1 MRAEPFVCYRPQPER
16 AQDFASLP
24 YDVFTREEAREA
36 VARRPHS
43 FLAIDRPETA
53 FDPSHDMHAPDVYEK
68 AANLLADRVT
78 DGTLVRDGEPCYY
91 LYRLSGNGHS
101 QTGIVAAFSI
111 DDYETGTIRRHE
123 FTRPVDEKDR
133 ADHIATTGCQTGPV
147 LLAYRDDP
155 TLETIVNAATT
166 ANPLYDFTDAEGLRE
181 TVWRVSRPAAVDA
194 LRTMLALVPRAYI
207 ADGHHRAAAAARVR
221 KAFRDAHGDTMG
233 ASGTEPCGFL
243 LAVLFPESQLM
254 TLPYDRVV
262 TDTAGLA
269 PDALLARL
277 ADQGFAVGDPQGEP
291 IRPTDALH
299 YGLYVGGAWRELAWQ
314 DDVPQT
320 AVDKLDV
327 SVLQDQALGP
337 VLGITDPGRDP
348 RIRFVGGQTDASALE
363 PLAGDA
369 GLAFALRAT
378 PVADMMAVADEEGIM
393 PPKSTWFE
401 PKLRSGLFI
410 RPIRTRLAGQ
420 EA

>member
-1 MRAEPFVCYRPQPER
+1 MRAEPFVCYRPQPEK
-16 AQDFASLP
+16 AKDFASLP

-36 VARRPHS
+36 VAKRPHS

-68 AANLLADRVT
+68 AASLLADRVA
-78 DGTLVRDGEPCYY
+78 DGTLVRDGDPCYY
-91 LYRLSGNGHS
+91 LYRLSGNGHE
-101 QTGIVAAFSI
+101 QTGIVAAFSV
-111 DDYETGTIRRHE
+111 DDYESGTIRRHE

-155 TLETIVNAATT
+155 TLSTIVAAATT
-166 ANPLYDFTDAEGLRE
+166 ATPLYDFTDAEGLRE
-181 TVWRVSRPAAVDA
+181 TVWRVNRPAAVDA
-194 LRTMLALVPRAYI
+194 LRTMLMLVPRAYI

-221 KAFRDAHGDTMG
+221 KSLREEHGDTMG
-233 ASGTEPCGFL
+233 APGTEPCDYL

-262 TDTAGLA
+262 ADTAGLSA
-269 PDALLARL
+269 DELLARL
-277 ADQGFAVGDPQGEP
+277 AEQGFSVGEP
-291 IRPTDALH
+291 VEGPVRPTDALH
-299 YGLYVGGAWRELAWQ
+299 YGLFLGGTWRELAWRG
-314 DDVPQT
+314 DVPQT
-320 AVDKLDV
+320 AVGKLDV

-337 VLGITDPGRDP
+337 ILGITDPGRDA
-348 RIRFVGGQTDASALE
+348 RIRFVGGLADAGALE
-363 PLAGDA
+363 PLVGEG

-401 PKLRSGLFI
+401 PKLRSGVFI
-410 RPIRTRLAGQ
+410 RPILGSTAKRQA
-420 EA
+420 

>member
-1 MRAEPFVCYRPQPER
+1 MRAEPFVCYRPRPDR

-36 VARRPHS
+36 VSKRPRS

-53 FDPSHDMHAPDVYEK
+53 FGPSHDMHAPDVYEK
-68 AANLLADRVT
+68 AASLLADRVA

-91 LYRLSGNGHS
+91 LYRLSGDGHE

-111 DDYETGTIRRHE
+111 DDYESGTIRRHE

-133 ADHIATTGCQTGPV
+133 ADHIATTGCQTGPA

-155 TLETIVNAATT
+155 TLSTIVAAATT
-166 ANPLYDFTDAEGLRE
+166 ATPLYDFADAEGLHE
-181 TVWRVSRPAAVDA
+181 TVWRVNRPAAVDA

-221 KAFRDAHGDTMG
+221 RSLREAHGDTMG
-233 ASGTEPCGFL
+233 APGAEPCDYL
-243 LAVLFPESQLM
+243 LAVLFPESQLV

-262 TDTAGLA
+262 ADTAGLA
-269 PDALLARL
+269 PEELLARL
-277 ADQGFAVGDPQGEP
+277 AERGFAVGEP
-291 IRPTDALH
+291 TEVPVRPTDALH
-299 YGLYVGGAWRELAWQ
+299 YGLFLGGSWHELAWQ
-314 DDVPQT
+314 GEVPQS
-320 AVDKLDV
+320 AVGKLDV
-327 SVLQDQALGP
+327 SVLQDQVLSP
-337 VLGITDPGRDP
+337 ILGITDPGRDA
-348 RIRFVGGQTDASALE
+348 RIRFVGGQPDASALE
-363 PLAGDA
+363 PLAGEC
-369 GLAFALRAT
+369 GIAFALRAT
-378 PVADMMAVADEEGIM
+378 PVTDMMAVADEEGIM

-410 RPIRTRLAGQ
+410 RPILGGAAPHKT
-420 EA
+420 

>member
-1 MRAEPFVCYRPQPER
+1 MHAEPFVCYRPRPER

-24 YDVFTREEAREA
+24 YDVFTKEEAREA
-36 VARRPHS
+36 VARRPRS

-68 AANLLADRVT
+68 AASLLADRVG
-78 DGTLVRDGEPCYY
+78 DGSLVRDGDPCYY
-91 LYRLSGNGHS
+91 LYRLSGDGHE

-111 DDYETGTIRRHE
+111 DDYESGVIRRHE

-133 ADHIATTGCQTGPV
+133 ADHIAATGCQTGPV

-155 TLETIVNAATT
+155 TLSTIVSAGTT
-166 ANPLYDFTDAEGLRE
+166 ATPLYDFTDAEGWRE

-194 LRTMLALVPRAYI
+194 LRTMLELVPRSYI

-221 KAFRDAHGDTMG
+221 KTLRESHGDTMG
-233 ASGTEPCGFL
+233 APGTEPCDRL

-262 TDTAGLA
+262 AGTAGLA
-269 PDALLARL
+269 PDALLAEL
-277 ADQGFAVGDPQGEP
+277 ADRGFAVGGPTDKP
-291 IRPTDALH
+291 IRPTEALRF
-299 YGLYVGGAWRELAWQ
+299 GLYLGGSWRELAWEGG
-314 DDVPQT
+314 VPQA
-320 AVDKLDV
+320 AVDRLDV
-327 SVLQDQALGP
+327 SILQDQVLGP
-337 VLGITDPGRDP
+337 ILGITDPGRDP
-348 RIRFVGGQTDASALE
+348 RIRFVGGHVDAGVLE
-363 PLAGDA
+363 PLAGEN

-378 PVADMMAVADEEGIM
+378 PVGDMMAVADEGGIM

-410 RPIRTRLAGQ
+410 RPIRTGAERPL
-420 EA
+420 E

>member
-1 MRAEPFVCYRPQPER
+1 
-16 AQDFASLP
+16 
-24 YDVFTREEAREA
+24 
-36 VARRPHS
+36 
-43 FLAIDRPETA
+43 
-53 FDPSHDMHAPDVYEK
+53 
-68 AANLLADRVT
+68 
-78 DGTLVRDGEPCYY
+78 
-91 LYRLSGNGHS
+91 
-101 QTGIVAAFSI
+101 
-111 DDYETGTIRRHE
+111 
-123 FTRPVDEKDR
+123 
-133 ADHIATTGCQTGPV
+133 
-147 LLAYRDDP
+147 
-155 TLETIVNAATT
+155 
-166 ANPLYDFTDAEGLRE
+166 
-181 TVWRVSRPAAVDA
+181 
-194 LRTMLALVPRAYI
+194 MLALVPRAYI

-233 ASGTEPCGFL
+233 ASGTEPCDFL

-262 TDTAGLA
+262 ADTAGLA

-277 ADQGFAVGDPQGEP
+277 AEQGFAVGDPQGEP

-299 YGLYVGGAWRELAWQ
+299 YGLYVGGAWHELAWQ
-314 DDVPQT
+314 GDVPQT
-320 AVDKLDV
+320 AVGKLDV

-337 VLGITDPGRDP
+337 ILGITDPGRDP
-348 RIRFVGGQTDASALE
+348 RIRFVGGQADASALE

>member
-1 MRAEPFVCYRPQPER
+1 MRAEPFVCYRPQPEK
-16 AQDFASLP
+16 AKDFASLP

-36 VARRPHS
+36 VAKRPHS

-53 FDPSHDMHAPDVYEK
+53 FDPSHDMHAPDVYQK
-68 AANLLADRVT
+68 AASLLADRVA
-78 DGTLVRDGEPCYY
+78 DGTLVRDGDPCYY
-91 LYRLSGNGHS
+91 LYRLSGNGHE
-101 QTGIVAAFSI
+101 QTGIVAAFSV
-111 DDYETGTIRRHE
+111 DDYESGTIRRHE

-155 TLETIVNAATT
+155 TLSTIVAAATT
-166 ANPLYDFTDAEGLRE
+166 ATPLYGFTDAEGLRE
-181 TVWRVSRPAAVDA
+181 TVWRVNRPAAVDA

-221 KAFRDAHGDTMG
+221 KSLREEHGDAMG
-233 ASGTEPCGFL
+233 APGTEPCDYL

-262 TDTAGLA
+262 ADTAGLSA
-269 PDALLARL
+269 EDLLARL
-277 ADQGFAVGDPQGEP
+277 VNQGFAVGEP
-291 IRPTDALH
+291 AEGPVRPTEALH
-299 YGLYVGGAWRELAWQ
+299 YGLFLDGAWRELAWQ
-314 DDVPQT
+314 GDVPQT
-320 AVDKLDV
+320 AVGELDV
-327 SVLQDQALGP
+327 SVLQNQVLGP
-337 VLGITDPGRDP
+337 ILGITDPGRDA
-348 RIRFVGGQTDASALE
+348 RICFVGGQPDAGALE
-363 PLAGDA
+363 PLVGKG

-410 RPIRTRLAGQ
+410 RPILGSAVKRQA
-420 EA
+420 

>member
-68 AANLLADRVT
+68 AASLLADRVT

-147 LLAYRDDP
+147 LLA
-155 TLETIVNAATT
+155 
-166 ANPLYDFTDAEGLRE
+166 
-181 TVWRVSRPAAVDA
+181 
-194 LRTMLALVPRAYI
+194 
-207 ADGHHRAAAAARVR
+207 
-221 KAFRDAHGDTMG
+221 
-233 ASGTEPCGFL
+233 
-243 LAVLFPESQLM
+243 
-254 TLPYDRVV
+254 
-262 TDTAGLA
+262 
-269 PDALLARL
+269 
-277 ADQGFAVGDPQGEP
+277 
-291 IRPTDALH
+291 
-299 YGLYVGGAWRELAWQ
+299 
-314 DDVPQT
+314 
-320 AVDKLDV
+320 
-327 SVLQDQALGP
+327 
-337 VLGITDPGRDP
+337 
-348 RIRFVGGQTDASALE
+348 
-363 PLAGDA
+363 
-369 GLAFALRAT
+369 
-378 PVADMMAVADEEGIM
+378 
-393 PPKSTWFE
+393 
-401 PKLRSGLFI
+401 
-410 RPIRTRLAGQ
+410 
-420 EA
+420 

>member
-1 MRAEPFVCYRPQPER
+1 MRAEPFVCYRPQPEK
-16 AQDFASLP
+16 AKDFASLP

-36 VARRPHS
+36 VAKRPHS

-53 FDPSHDMHAPDVYEK
+53 FDPSHDMHAPDVYQK
-68 AANLLADRVT
+68 AASLLADRVA
-78 DGTLVRDGEPCYY
+78 DGTLVRDGDPCYY
-91 LYRLSGNGHS
+91 LYRLSGNGHE
-101 QTGIVAAFSI
+101 QTGIVAAFSV
-111 DDYETGTIRRHE
+111 DDYESGTIRRHE

-155 TLETIVNAATT
+155 TLSTIVAAATT
-166 ANPLYDFTDAEGLRE
+166 ATPLYDFTDAEGLRE
-181 TVWRVSRPAAVDA
+181 TVWRVNRPAAVDA

-221 KAFRDAHGDTMG
+221 KSLREEHGDTMG
-233 ASGTEPCGFL
+233 TPGTEPCDYL

-262 TDTAGLA
+262 ADTAGLSA
-269 PDALLARL
+269 DELLARL
-277 ADQGFAVGDPQGEP
+277 AEQGFSVGESVEGPV
-291 IRPTDALH
+291 RPTDALH
-299 YGLYVGGAWRELAWQ
+299 YGLFLGGAWRELAWQ
-314 DDVPQT
+314 GDTPQT
-320 AVDKLDV
+320 AVGKLDV
-327 SVLQDQALGP
+327 SVLQDQVLGP
-337 VLGITDPGRDP
+337 ILGITDPGRDA
-348 RIRFVGGQTDASALE
+348 RIRFVGGQSDAGALE
-363 PLAGDA
+363 PLVGEG

-410 RPIRTRLAGQ
+410 RPILGSTAKRQA
-420 EA
+420 

>member
-1 MRAEPFVCYRPQPER
+1 MRAEPFVCYRPQPDK

-36 VARRPHS
+36 GAKRPHS

-53 FDPSHDMHAPDVYEK
+53 FEPSHDMHAADVYEK
-68 AANLLADRVT
+68 AASLLADRVA
-78 DGTLVRDGEPCYY
+78 DGTLVRDSDPCYY
-91 LYRLSGNGHS
+91 LYRLSGNGHE
-101 QTGIVAAFSI
+101 QTGIVAAFSV
-111 DDYETGTIRRHE
+111 DDYESGTIRRHE

-155 TLETIVNAATT
+155 TLSTIVAAAATAT
-166 ANPLYDFTDAEGLRE
+166 PLYDFTDAEGLRE
-181 TVWRVSRPAAVDA
+181 TVWRVNRPAAVDA
-194 LRTMLALVPRAYI
+194 LRTMLARIPRAYI

-221 KAFRDAHGDTMG
+221 KALREEHGDTMG
-233 ASGTEPCGFL
+233 VPGTEPCDYL

-262 TDTAGLA
+262 ADTAGLTA
-269 PDALLARL
+269 KELLARL
-277 ADQGFAVGDPQGEP
+277 AEQGFAVGKSSEGP
-291 IRPTDALH
+291 IRPTEALH
-299 YGLYVGGAWRELAWQ
+299 YGLFLGGSWRELVWQ
-314 DDVPQT
+314 GDVPQT
-320 AVDKLDV
+320 AVGKLDV

-337 VLGITDPGRDP
+337 ILGITDPGRDA
-348 RIRFVGGQTDASALE
+348 RIRFVGGQPDAGTLE
-363 PLAGDA
+363 PLAGEN

-410 RPIRTRLAGQ
+410 RPILGSTARIGA
-420 EA
+420 